1 MDARDFDKA
10 VSCVWE
16 QVLGFARRE
25 LSLSSDEKLAVKVE
39 VSGGKMTAVVVL
51 SSERWWGEY
60 SRKLSAPV
68 TVEGGLLDLEL
79 AGLPDLTEV
88 EKNAFVLLAD
98 PELTRSQSA
107 VRTVGQLVRLGRRD
121 LLKMRGVGVVTVM
134 VVERVLARLGLWLG
148 ARVAGVSQADAGG
161 GV

>member
-10 VSCVWE
+10 VSSVWE
-16 QVLGFARRE
+16 QVLGIARRE
-25 LSLSSDEKLAVKVE
+25 LSLSPDEKLAVKVE

-79 AGLPDLTEV
+79 AGLPDLTDV

-98 PELTRSQSA
+98 PELSRSQSA

-121 LLKMRGVGVVTVM
+121 LLRMRGVEEGTVM
-134 VVERVLARLGLWLG
+134 TIERVLARLGLWLG
-148 ARVAGVSQADAGG
+148 ARVADGGG